1 MDAWRRVIRPA
12 SESNARTVRRVPAQS
27 DRQTVSRLRGPNKR
41 LADALDQLLAGVPLN
56 WGQVEDDP
64 ELLTL
69 ARLQVAGQECRLQHV
84 TATTADERAT
94 LLQRL
99 SPTLDKI
106 KRVPAP
112 QAEKVVPKTLAGFS
126 EKVQVLTQ
134 PEEDVP
140 VNTNI
145 LALIVRVVAIAA
157 VAGLAIWGVFSLL
170 AATAAPT
177 FSWIE
182 LKNGD
187 TVVNR
192 IDRSGVWQSYPC
204 KVRREAEL
212 VFTEYYQGFT
222 SKRDAGDAL
231 DFIIPTLPSL
241 VTNPPTYTLSLNL
254 MSIAPCEVG
263 KIVDADP
270 GAILKL
276 DYGVQHTIV
285 ATNAQ
290 PSTPGSGAGVGMV
303 AGPMAVYV
311 AKVQP
316 TPLDVSVGTWHEV
329 RVSPAN
335 GRGTFHGVFWHGTPY
350 YDRAG
355 VRWAGDVDV
364 LMVERGDMLYTL
376 IGAPTDG
383 ITEEFLLSV
392 VRNSNWQ

>member
-1 MDAWRRVIRPA
+1 MDAWRRLTQPA
-12 SESNARTVRRVPAQS
+12 SKGSTSPVRRMPAQS
-27 DRQTVSRLRGPNKR
+27 ARQPESRLRGPNKK

-84 TATTADERAT
+84 TETTADERAT

-99 SPTLDKI
+99 APTLDKI

-112 QAEKVVPKTLAGFS
+112 KAEKVVPKSLAGFS

-140 VNTNI
+140 VNTNV
-145 LALIVRVVAIAA
+145 LALIMRVAAIAV
-157 VAGLAIWGVFSLL
+157 VAGLALWGVFSLV
-170 AATAAPT
+170 AATAPPT

-241 VTNPPTYTLSLNL
+241 ITDPPSYTLSLNL
-254 MSIAPCEVG
+254 MSIAPCEAG
-263 KIVDADP
+263 RIVDADP

-276 DYGVQHTIV
+276 DYGVQHTIA
-285 ATNAQ
+285 ATSAE
-290 PSTPGSGAGVGMV
+290 PGTPAGGVGVGMV
-303 AGPMAVYV
+303 AGPMALYV

-316 TPLDVSVGTWHEV
+316 TPLDVSVGNWHEV

-335 GRGTFHGVFWHGTPY
+335 GKSAFHGVFWHGTPY

-355 VRWAGDVDV
+355 VRWAGDVSV

>member
-1 MDAWRRVIRPA
+1 MDALRRLIQPTSKGNTRL
-12 SESNARTVRRVPAQS
+12 VRRVPAQS
-27 DRQTVSRLRGPNKR
+27 DRQPASRLRGPNKR

-69 ARLQVAGQECRLQHV
+69 ARLQIAGQECRLQHV
-84 TATTADERAT
+84 TETTADERAT

-112 QAEKVVPKTLAGFS
+112 KAEKAVPKTLAGFS

-145 LALIVRVVAIAA
+145 LALIVRVVAIVA
-157 VAGLAIWGVFSLL
+157 VAGLAIWGVFSLA

-204 KVRREAEL
+204 KVGREAEL

-241 VTNPPTYTLSLNL
+241 
-254 MSIAPCEVG
+254 IA
-263 KIVDADP
+263 
-270 GAILKL
+270 
-276 DYGVQHTIV
+276 
-285 ATNAQ
+285 
-290 PSTPGSGAGVGMV
+290 
-303 AGPMAVYV
+303 
-311 AKVQP
+311 
-316 TPLDVSVGTWHEV
+316 
-329 RVSPAN
+329 
-335 GRGTFHGVFWHGTPY
+335 
-350 YDRAG
+350 
-355 VRWAGDVDV
+355 
-364 LMVERGDMLYTL
+364 
-376 IGAPTDG
+376 
-383 ITEEFLLSV
+383 
-392 VRNSNWQ
+392 